1 MLGQC
6 KGTRVCV
13 WACEGFACR
22 YGSSNTCLGLS
33 GVGVRVSVK
42 VSVCVCARVCATVSV
57 RLVVCLR
64 LVRGFCASVS
74 AWVSARVLRWG

>member
-22 YGSSNTCLGLS
+22 YGSSNTSLGLP
-33 GVGVRVSVK
+33 GVGVRVSVQ
-42 VSVCVCARVCATVSV
+42 VCVRARVCATVSV

-64 LVRGFCASVS
+64 LVRACCASVS
-74 AWVSARVLRWG
+74 ARVSARVLR